1 MVSPVSEEPPRA
13 PRLAATKRPARLA
26 EPRPCCQPALPVRSV
41 TLRGLMWPVRV
52 EACQAPRQVGVL
64 LAPMLLARMLRAR
77 MRRAQ
82 MHRAQMHRAR
92 RRGSLHRAPML
103 RARHRAPPPAWRPA
117 VPPLALAAAPDC
129 QTRTADRQ

>member
-1 MVSPVSEEPPRA
+1 MVSPVPEEPPRA
-13 PRLAATKRPARLA
+13 LRLAATKRPARLA
-26 EPRPCCQPALPVRSV
+26 EPRPCWQPALPVRSV

-52 EACQAPRQVGVL
+52 EVCQAPRQVGVPRAQML
-64 LAPMLLARMLRAR
+64 LAPMRRARMLRAP
-77 MRRAQ
+77 
-82 MHRAQMHRAR
+82 MHRAR
-92 RRGSLHRAPML
+92 HRGSVHRAPML